1 MNRRHLR
8 NRPTLADMARA
19 FGPVDAPLAQLAKGY
34 VAADGE
40 TGAPVTRNI
49 DGRWIDLAPGLE
61 GLAIA
66 WRRVLAHYRVE
77 IDVEPLDRLADFL
90 SAQAA
95 GALII
100 RFRSA
105 PTAQAIRSSVRSLPC
120 SRSSR
125 PAPARPWLTG
135 SLQAFRPAPR
145 PLSPR
150 RVALRRPLR

>member
-8 NRPTLADMARA
+8 NHPTLADMARA
-19 FGPVDAPLAQLAKGY
+19 FAPVDTPLAQLAKGY

-77 IDVEPLDRLADFL
+77 IDVAPLDRLAGAL
-90 SAQAA
+90 ARGELIAPELVAECQAA
-95 GALII
+95 VVALK
-100 RFRSA
+100 R
-105 PTAQAIRSSVRSLPC
+105 
-120 SRSSR
+120 
-125 PAPARPWLTG
+125 
-135 SLQAFRPAPR
+135 AFRKMDVHQAKSLCNTASIEILMAEPKTERKA
-145 PLSPR
+145 
-150 RVALRRPLR
+150 A

>member
-77 IDVEPLDRLADFL
+77 IDVAPLDRLAGAL
-90 SAQAA
+90 SRGELIPQELVAECQAA
-95 GALII
+95 VVALK
-100 RFRSA
+100 R
-105 PTAQAIRSSVRSLPC
+105 
-120 SRSSR
+120 
-125 PAPARPWLTG
+125 
-135 SLQAFRPAPR
+135 AFRKMDVHKVKSLCNTASIEILMADTPNTERKA
-145 PLSPR
+145 
-150 RVALRRPLR
+150 A

>member
-8 NRPTLADMARA
+8 NHPTLADMARA
-19 FGPVDAPLAQLAKGY
+19 FGPVDTPLAQLAKGY

-77 IDVEPLDRLADFL
+77 IDVAPLDRLAGAL
-90 SAQAA
+90 SRGELIPQELVAECQAA
-95 GALII
+95 VVALK
-100 RFRSA
+100 R
-105 PTAQAIRSSVRSLPC
+105 
-120 SRSSR
+120 
-125 PAPARPWLTG
+125 
-135 SLQAFRPAPR
+135 AFRKMDVHKVKSLCNTASIEILMAEPNTERKA
-145 PLSPR
+145 
-150 RVALRRPLR
+150 A

>member
-19 FGPVDAPLAQLAKGY
+19 FGPIDRPLAQLAKGY

-77 IDVEPLDRLADFL
+77 IDVAPLDRM
-90 SAQAA
+90 A
-95 GALII
+95 GALSRGELIPQELV
-100 RFRSA
+100 A
-105 PTAQAIRSSVRSLPC
+105 ECQAVVVALKR
-120 SRSSR
+120 
-125 PAPARPWLTG
+125 
-135 SLQAFRPAPR
+135 AFRKMDVHKVKSLCNTASIEILMSEPNTERKA
-145 PLSPR
+145 
-150 RVALRRPLR
+150 A

>member
-19 FGPVDAPLAQLAKGY
+19 FGPVDTPLAQLAKGY

-40 TGAPVTRNI
+40 TGAPVTQNI

-77 IDVEPLDRLADFL
+77 IDVAPLDRM
-90 SAQAA
+90 A
-95 GALII
+95 GALSRGELIPQELV
-100 RFRSA
+100 A
-105 PTAQAIRSSVRSLPC
+105 ECQAAVVALKR
-120 SRSSR
+120 
-125 PAPARPWLTG
+125 
-135 SLQAFRPAPR
+135 AFRKMDVHKVKSLCNTASIEILMSEPNTERKA
-145 PLSPR
+145 
-150 RVALRRPLR
+150 A